1 MAQHV
6 ILKEG
11 LNISHVPQTLLQR
24 ISHGTLC
31 SCSQSVAAVFQTSK
45 MVLSKLVSAL
55 FWASVTFN
63 WQATAAPTS
72 ASLKVKSYNDAP
84 LQDLVTWD
92 EHSVFVRGERIM
104 LFNGEFH
111 PYRLPVTSLWLDV
124 FQKLKAAGFSGV
136 SFYTDW
142 YLRPKSSPLAIF

>member
-1 MAQHV
+1 M
-6 ILKEG
+6 L
-11 LNISHVPQTLLQR
+11 
-24 ISHGTLC
+24 
-31 SCSQSVAAVFQTSK
+31 F
-45 MVLSKLVSAL
+45 SKLRHAL
-55 FWASVTFN
+55 LWAGL
-63 WQATAAPTS
+63 ACTAASIAVGGKPS
-72 ASLKVKSYNDAP
+72 QMIKPYKREP

-111 PYRLPVTSLWLDV
+111 PFRLPVPSLYLDV

-142 YLRPKSSPLAIF
+142 VSEG